1 MPVSVRL
8 DEETKEILDRIARA
22 KKVPRS
28 EVIRRGIR
36 LVARQEG
43 IGSDRLQPTKE
54 LEHLIGSVSGG
65 APDLSERTGTK
76 FREIL
81 SSRNKNRR

>member
-8 DEETKEILDRIARA
+8 DDETREILDRIARDRNL
-22 KKVPRS
+22 PRS

-43 IGSDRLQPTKE
+43 LGPDRLEPAKV
-54 LEHLIGSVSGG
+54 LAHLIGSVTGG
-65 APDLSERTGTK
+65 PPDLSERTGET
-76 FREIL
+76 FREL
-81 SSRNKNRR
+81 LASRNKGRR